1 LVEISGMS
9 VPAIPP
15 SSSSQTPTSAASNP
29 YNLNPADFIQMMVTQ
44 LQNQDPTQPMT
55 NSDLL
60 NQISQIGQLQSS
72 DSLQTTLQSMQ
83 LQTNLGSGAALL
95 GKNVQGTDANS
106 NVVSG
111 VVNSLQV
118 SGNAVTL
125 QLDSGSSLPLNNVTV
140 VAPATPS
147 TSSTSGVAN

>member
-1 LVEISGMS
+1 MS
-9 VPAIPP
+9 VSPITSNNVPTT
-15 SSSSQTPTSAASNP
+15 TPTPADP
-29 YNLNPADFIQMMVTQ
+29 YNLKPSDFISMMVTQ
-44 LQNQDPTQPMT
+44 LENQDPTQPMS

-60 NQISQIGQLQSS
+60 GQISQIGQLQSS

-95 GKNVQGTDANS
+95 GKSVQGTDANS

-118 SGNAVTL
+118 TGNTVTL
-125 QLDSGSSLPLNNVTV
+125 QLDSGNSLPLANVTT
-140 VAPATPS
+140 VAAGTPATGS
-147 TSSTSGVAN
+147 GTTSSTSN

>member
-1 LVEISGMS
+1 MS
-9 VPAIPP
+9 VSPITSNTVPTVPTATTTP
-15 SSSSQTPTSAASNP
+15 SDP
-29 YNLNPADFIQMMVTQ
+29 YNLQPSDFISMMVTQ
-44 LQNQDPTQPMT
+44 LENQDPTQPMS

-60 NQISQIGQLQSS
+60 QQISQIGQLQSS

-106 NVVSG
+106 NAVSG

-118 SGNAVTL
+118 SGNTVTL
-125 QLDSGSSLPLNNVTV
+125 QLDSGNSLPLANVTT
-140 VAPATPS
+140 VAAGNPATSGTTS
-147 TSSTSGVAN
+147 TVPN

>member
-1 LVEISGMS
+1 MS
-9 VPAIPP
+9 VPPIQPP
-15 SSSSQTPTSAASNP
+15 AAQTPTTPASSASNP

-44 LQNQDPTQPMT
+44 LQNQDPTQPMS

-60 NQISQIGQLQSS
+60 QQISQIGQLQSS

-83 LQTNLGSGAALL
+83 LQTNLGSGASLL
-95 GKNVQGTDANS
+95 GKSVQGTDANA

-118 SGNAVTL
+118 SGNSVTL
-125 QLDSGSSLPLNNVTV
+125 QLDSGASLPLVNVTL
-140 VAPATPS
+140 VAPAAATGTTATTP
-147 TSSTSGVAN
+147 TGN

>member
-1 LVEISGMS
+1 MS
-9 VPAIPP
+9 VPAIPSSSPPTAP
-15 SSSSQTPTSAASNP
+15 SSASNP

-44 LQNQDPTQPMT
+44 LEHQDPTQPMS

-60 NQISQIGQLQSS
+60 GQISQIGQLQSS

-95 GKNVQGTDANS
+95 GKNVQGTDSNS
-106 NVVSG
+106 HAVSG

-118 SGNAVTL
+118 SGNTVTL
-125 QLDSGSSLPLNNVTV
+125 QLDSGSSLPLNNVTA
-140 VAPATPS
+140 VAPVTAS
-147 TSSTSGVAN
+147 TNGVAN